1 MPAVTWK
8 GHRLEHSPSVPWDK
22 MRSSTFTHAPTNTA
36 YHKATSLVA
45 ANGDWVSLNTYI
57 IFRTS
62 LNDRVGVH
70 CGCLLKFL
78 LNQSRLQPM
87 VGSVNEILA
96 PVTLPWIAT
105 HMAVQEFEFLD
116 SLHPQHLLPCLRKS
130 ENNIVIQAEV
140 CELIILWRRMW
151 WLI

>member
-1 MPAVTWK
+1 MPAITQK
-8 GHRLEHSPSVPWDK
+8 GHRLEQSPSVPWDK
-22 MRSSTFTHAPTNTA
+22 TRSSTFTHAPTNTT

-45 ANGDWVSLNTYI
+45 ANGDRVSLNTYI
-57 IFRTS
+57 IFRT
-62 LNDRVGVH
+62 LPNDKVGVH

-96 PVTLPWIAT
+96 PVMLPRIAT
-105 HMAVQEFEFLD
+105 HIAVQEFEFLD

-130 ENNIVIQAEV
+130 ENNVVIQAEV
-140 CELIILWRRMW
+140 WGLIIL
-151 WLI
+151 

>member
-1 MPAVTWK
+1 MPAIIRK

-22 MRSSTFTHAPTNTA
+22 MRSSTFTCVPMNTA
-36 YHKATSLVA
+36 YHKVASLMA
-45 ANGDWVSLNTYI
+45 ANGDGVSLNTYI

-62 LNDRVGVH
+62 PNDRVGVH

-78 LNQSRLQPM
+78 LNQSWLQPM

-96 PVTLPWIAT
+96 PVMSPWIAT
-105 HMAVQEFEFLD
+105 HIAVQEFEFLD

-130 ENNIVIQAEV
+130 ENNVVIQAEV
-140 CELIILWRRMW
+140 CELIILWRRTG